1 MISFWFRRFQFFSE
15 FMSTITCYLF
25 SVCFYWLFL
34 RDKKAR
40 EHSSIPDFWVG
51 FLDLGN
57 NPQKVAKSLNDIRR
71 RRQVLNVELVQ
82 TVCNY
87 EAQRFMHSPLEI
99 RRWPLKGMEEEE
111 RILRGKIRILSNIS
125 CVKFLMKAQCFG
137 VWLQYIQILLQQN

>member
-1 MISFWFRRFQFFSE
+1 M
-15 FMSTITCYLF
+15 
-25 SVCFYWLFL
+25 
-34 RDKKAR
+34 
-40 EHSSIPDFWVG
+40 
-51 FLDLGN
+51 
-57 NPQKVAKSLNDIRR
+57 AKSLNDIRR